1 MHRTANRHQAYH
13 SPGTTGRASAL
24 VFTVLMAGMALGCE
38 ESPTALDDAA
48 SVGATATSKPTS
60 ARGGSH
66 GQFPTWHQGFNHGTE
81 GWYGEETA
89 GDLGWCGKI
98 NHHVGRSGGALPSAG
113 RGYATVELGPCN
125 AFWTGMFG
133 PAHVNGPWAP
143 GLDFAL
149 FSESFP
155 RSGFVMELDVYLDPD
170 WTANSLEP
178 GTLNFFA
185 PPDAIFT
192 LAASVRELASAPPTP
207 VFHYFAVPVMPD
219 DCALSIL
226 GRSVT
231 EEGWYTFRYVFR
243 DEGGRLAVDF
253 ELRERR
259 GGKMFTQPL
268 GTRFLSGLPTSDL
281 ATADIG
287 SGYLWFA
294 GLTPDLE
301 LPIDEH
307 RIRPGR

>member
-1 MHRTANRHQAYH
+1 M
-13 SPGTTGRASAL
+13 GTVDSGSN
-24 VFTVLMAGMALGCE
+24 
-38 ESPTALDDAA
+38 
-48 SVGATATSKPTS
+48 S
-60 ARGGSH
+60 ARV
-66 GQFPTWHQGFNHGTE
+66 WA
-81 GWYGEETA
+81 ETGA
-89 GDLGWCGKI
+89 AI
-98 NHHVGRSGGALPSAG
+98 ARMASTMVVEVGRTGILFLQAAWVAGTYPPCKRRMTPATGGALPSAG